1 MSARKIESLD
11 ALPRQ
16 QHVTVE
22 ARQTRLTL
30 SPDTVVFRRNGI
42 EFRSATSFA
51 PWTEMTVTL
60 ISPRDHGKV
69 RCNGVVVEC
78 RGNRHA
84 GYVVSMLFT
93 GLSSQSQERFNML
106 AYPSPA

>member
-11 ALPRQ
+11 VLQR

-22 ARQTRLTL
+22 ARQTRLAL

-42 EFRSATSFA
+42 EFRSITSFA

-60 ISPRDHGKV
+60 VSPGGHGKV

-78 RGNRHA
+78 RGDRHA
-84 GYVVSMLFT
+84 GYVVSMHFT
-93 GLSSQSQERFNML
+93 GLSRQSQERLNML
-106 AYPSPA
+106 AYPSQV

>member
-1 MSARKIESLD
+1 MSARKLESGGVLH
-11 ALPRQ
+11 Q

-22 ARQTRLTL
+22 ARQTRLSL
-30 SPDTVVFRRNGI
+30 SPDAVVVRRNGI
-42 EFRSATSFA
+42 EFRSPAPFA

-60 ISPRDHGKV
+60 VSPRDNGKV

-84 GYVVSMLFT
+84 GYAVSMLFT
-93 GLSSQSQERFNML
+93 GLSQQSQERLNAL
-106 AYPSPA
+106 AYSSVA